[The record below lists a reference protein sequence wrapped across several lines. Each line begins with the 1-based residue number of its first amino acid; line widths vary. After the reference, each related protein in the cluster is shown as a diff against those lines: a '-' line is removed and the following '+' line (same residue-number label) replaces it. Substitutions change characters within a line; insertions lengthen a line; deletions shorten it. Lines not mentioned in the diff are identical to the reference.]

1 MPLRI
6 YRRRLP
12 HWRLE
17 GATYFVTWRLHRRQG
32 DLTPHERT
40 MVTRVILHWES
51 VRFVLHALVVMND
64 HVHVLVTPHPG
75 TPLERL
81 VQGWKAFAADQLRQN
96 GRSAPCWQ
104 REYHDRL
111 VRNRTEFQQ
120 KLCYI
125 ARNPRRRWPDCDSYP
140 WLWLRENQEGR
151 SYQ

>member
-1 MPLRI
+1 HWFRRTYQTLVRPEHLLRPTAIILPLPASPGAPPNHCRALPSGMPLRI

-40 MVTRVILHWES
+40 MVTGVILHWES

-96 GRSAPCWQ
+96 G
-104 REYHDRL
+104 
-111 VRNRTEFQQ
+111 
-120 KLCYI
+120 
-125 ARNPRRRWPDCDSYP
+125 
-140 WLWLRENQEGR
+140 
-151 SYQ
+151 